1 MTASDIMGVF
11 NEILMT
17 LILIGISA
25 QPKLSYWKRDMVPLR
40 TVKP

>member
-1 MTASDIMGVF
+1 MAASDIMGIF

-25 QPKLSYWKRDMVPLR
+25 QPKLSHWKRDMVPLR